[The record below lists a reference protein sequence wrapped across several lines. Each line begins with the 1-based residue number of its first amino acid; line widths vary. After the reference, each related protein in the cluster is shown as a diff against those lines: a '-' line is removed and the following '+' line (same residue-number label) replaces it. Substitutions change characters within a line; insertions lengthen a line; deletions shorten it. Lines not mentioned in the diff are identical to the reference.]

1 MSRSTDQLICKQ
13 IVIGSLN
20 FYSAVVQCSA
30 PPPRVLGSNLLVD
43 WVLSVCILYI
53 LPLCALVSSKFKDV
67 LVMVNCLIKTGC
79 RCGELVVASLCA
91 AKPVQAEPS
100 LY

>member
-1 MSRSTDQLICKQ
+1 MHF
-13 IVIGSLN
+13 VH
-20 FYSAVVQCSA
+20 SA
-30 PPPRVLGSNLLVD
+30 
-43 WVLSVCILYI
+43 SVCFSFL
-53 LPLCALVSSKFKDV
+53 SKFKDV

-100 LY
+100 LYSELG